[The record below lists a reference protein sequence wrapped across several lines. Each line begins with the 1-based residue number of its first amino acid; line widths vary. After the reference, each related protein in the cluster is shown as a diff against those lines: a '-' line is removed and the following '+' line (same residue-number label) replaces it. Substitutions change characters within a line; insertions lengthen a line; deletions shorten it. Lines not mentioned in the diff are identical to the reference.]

1 MPNYWASFHMFTSQ
15 LDILFYKSACLN
27 CLHILNLGLSVF
39 FLLICRNLLYI
50 LRYACFISC
59 WFFFALLKTTLNL
72 SDLKQRFFS
81 AHSSMTEE
89 FYKHSSGKFVPDP
102 QLWCLGME
110 DLLSRQLL
118 YSFIWSLRPLTFPS
132 YGDLRVVYFLDGG
145 CLPRDRKQSCK
156 CIKGFCGNEHSIN
169 SVAGV
174 VHGIGTDSGRLEKQ
188 ILSLHG
194 AASHM
199 ADEQVWWDML

>member
-1 MPNYWASFHMFTSQ
+1 MLVLY
-15 LDILFYKSACLN
+15 L
-27 CLHILNLGLSVF
+27 VF
-39 FLLICRNLLYI
+39 F
-50 LRYACFISC
+50 
-59 WFFFALLKTTLNL
+59 FFFCSLKNYPKSQWLKT
-72 SDLKQRFFS
+72 KICS

-132 YGDLRVVYFLDGG
+132 YGDLRVVHFLDGG

-194 AASHM
+194 AANHM